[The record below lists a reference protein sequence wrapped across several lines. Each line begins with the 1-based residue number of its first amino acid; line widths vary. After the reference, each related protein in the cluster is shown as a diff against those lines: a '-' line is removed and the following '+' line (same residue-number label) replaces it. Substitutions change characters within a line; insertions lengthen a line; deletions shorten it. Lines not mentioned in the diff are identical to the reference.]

1 VAETVASSGP
11 EKLKVKRP
19 GWLVLASATQVDWP
33 LKRSAGLPAA
43 AETDDSEPIVMTNAT
58 TLAVIVLH
66 LTSLT
71 LDLRQ
76 ASALAL
82 LGWHGD
88 RGSPSTPFCA
98 DG

>member
-1 VAETVASSGP
+1 MAETVASSGP
-11 EKLKVKRP
+11 EKLKVKVP
-19 GWLVLASATQVDWP
+19 GLVEFGSATQVDCP
-33 LKRSAGLPAA
+33 RKRKPGLPAA
-43 AETDDSEPIVMTNAT
+43 AETDDSEPMVMTNAT
-58 TLAVIVLH
+58 ALAVIVLH

-71 LDLRQ
+71 LDLRK